1 MSDIP
6 RIQRT
11 RQGYN
16 QLVRGVVSVGEDRA
30 RLSTVIFSNQEWDA
44 VTDAVLEQYNLLTFQ
59 RARRD
64 RGPIYEEVERATQTI
79 YELEKELTYA
89 SGMGDDEDEVDDP
102 PPLAAH
108 GSEWVSPEVAS

>member
-1 MSDIP
+1 MSGYIP

-16 QLVRGVVSVGEDRA
+16 QLVRGVVAAGEDRE
-30 RLSTVIFSNQEWDA
+30 RLSTVIFTNREWDA

-64 RGPIYEEVERATQTI
+64 RGPIYEEVERAQTQI
-79 YELEKELTYA
+79 ASLERELTYA
-89 SGMGDDEDEVDDP
+89 SGQDDDDTE
-102 PPLAAH
+102 
-108 GSEWVSPEVAS
+108 GEIDG